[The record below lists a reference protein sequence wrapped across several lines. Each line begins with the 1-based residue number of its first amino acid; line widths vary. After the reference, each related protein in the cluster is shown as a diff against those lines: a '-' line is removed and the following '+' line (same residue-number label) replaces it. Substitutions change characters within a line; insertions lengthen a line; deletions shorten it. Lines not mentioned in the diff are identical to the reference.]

1 MTVSVIIA
9 DDHELTV
16 TGIRLA
22 IDAMPGFQV
31 VAETGDGLE
40 AIALCKQHRPDIA
53 VLDMAM
59 PGASG
64 LEAFAEIRRWAPDTR
79 VVILTGSTAQGLFTT
94 LDQAAVDGIFVKNGP
109 VDEICSGLRRI
120 ARGERVV
127 SARASALI
135 EETIP
140 GQALSN
146 RELQVLQGIANGLT
160 NAGIAER
167 LSISPKT
174 VDNHRTSLMRKLGVR
189 SSTALVVRA
198 VRDGLVQ
205 I

>member
-9 DDHELTV
+9 DDHELTL
-16 TGIRLA
+16 TGMRMA
-22 IDAMPGFQV
+22 IAALPGFEV
-31 VAETGDGLE
+31 IAETGDGLE
-40 AIALCKQHRPDIA
+40 VIALCKQHRPDIV
-53 VLDMAM
+53 VLDIAM

-64 LEAFAEIRRWAPDTR
+64 LEAFAEIRRWSPATKA
-79 VVILTGSTAQGLFTT
+79 VIVTGSASPGLFGT
-94 LDQAAVDGIFVKNGP
+94 LERAGVDGLFIKNGP
-109 VDEICSGLRRI
+109 VEEICTGLKRVM
-120 ARGERVV
+120 RGERVI
-127 SARASALI
+127 STAA
-135 EETIP
+135 
-140 GQALSN
+140 GQQISTENSGEALSK

-160 NAGIAER
+160 NSGIAER

-174 VDNHRTSLMRKLGVR
+174 VDNHRTSLMRKLDVR

>member
-1 MTVSVIIA
+1 MRVAIEALPDFEVI
-9 DDHELTV
+9 
-16 TGIRLA
+16 
-22 IDAMPGFQV
+22 
-31 VAETGDGLE
+31 AETGDGLE
-40 AIALCKQHRPDIA
+40 AIALCKRHRPDIA

-59 PGASG
+59 PGATG
-64 LEAFAEIRRWAPDTR
+64 LEAFAEIRRWSPDTR
-79 VVILTGSTAQGLFTT
+79 VVIITGSTAPGMFST
-94 LDQAAVDGIFVKNGP
+94 LDQAGVDGLFIKNGP
-109 VDEICSGLRRI
+109 VEEIRDGLLRVL
-120 ARGERVV
+120 RGERVI
-127 SARASALI
+127 SAQATEMIAD
-135 EETIP
+135 EAP
-140 GQALSN
+140 GEVLSK
-146 RELQVLQGIANGLT
+146 RELEVLQGIANGLT